1 VAARVCRLA
10 PEGGVRWTSTGL
22 FKDLKAERDVLAS
35 AIECLEKAFR
45 RSREEARAATGMDET
60 GDRR

>member
-1 VAARVCRLA
+1 MDLNR
-10 PEGGVRWTSTGL
+10 TIQ
-22 FKDLKAERDVLAS
+22 DLKAERNVLAS

-45 RSREEARAATGMDET
+45 RSREEARATTGMDET